1 VTSESTLAF
10 IAAVLSAALAVAA
23 VLRNRRSAAAW
34 WFALGMLGL
43 ALDSIFTG
51 ICLSL
56 IGLEKLAFWQE
67 WALILKAFLVAIWLG
82 FAVTYSRGNAGES
95 FRRWRILIAIAWLL
109 PVAALLGFRGDLIQV
124 LVRPNSSDL
133 WISFSPAG
141 KVVNV
146 AILVGTVLVLMN
158 LERTF
163 RSAVGTM
170 QWRIKFLVLG
180 LAVIF
185 GARIYTRSQAL
196 VFSGHYNSL
205 TEVEAIGLLVGCVLL
220 GVGYFRSGFREIDVY
235 PSRAVLH
242 TSITVLLVGGYLF
255 VIGVLAQIVAR
266 YGGATTFQLQAFL
279 VLVAITLLAVFLL
292 SEKIR
297 QRAKRFVSRHFSR
310 PQYDFRSVWTQF
322 TQSTS
327 SAIDDPTLCAASAKL
342 ISETF
347 NVLSVSVWLFDEE
360 KNKLKLEA
368 STSRARDVMNEDA
381 IEFSAIDP
389 GLAKMRKAFDL
400 EKIKDDWGQTLR
412 QISKTQF
419 SEGGNRMGVP
429 LLAGDR
435 YLGLIILADRVNGV
449 PYTVEELELLECI
462 GDQVASSLLN
472 LRLAKEIMLGKELEA
487 FQTIS
492 AFFVHDLK
500 NAASTLKLTLQNLP
514 VHFDDPDFRQDT
526 LRSIGATTNRINQ
539 IIERLGTL
547 GGKLELRPSAVD
559 LKLLVEQAIE
569 NVNGMPG
576 IEFAK
581 EFESLPKFMA
591 DSEQLRSVVTNL
603 LLNAREAIGE
613 RGRIEVKIGSQG
625 GWAALSVS
633 DDGCGMTPSF
643 LRDSLFRP
651 FKTTKKKGLGIG
663 MFQSKMIIEAHH
675 GSIRVKSDVGK
686 GTTFQVLLP
695 LTSGK

>member
-23 VLRNRRSAAAW
+23 VWRNRRSGAVW
-34 WFALGMLGL
+34 WFAFGMLGL
-43 ALDSIFTG
+43 ALDSVLAG

-56 IGLEKLAFWQE
+56 INVEKLAFWQE

-82 FAVTYSRGNAGES
+82 FAVTYSRGDAGQS
-95 FRRWRILIAIAWLL
+95 FRRWRILIAIACVL
-109 PVAALLGFRGDLIQV
+109 PAAALFGFRGNLIQV
-124 LVRPNSSDL
+124 SVRPDSSDL
-133 WISFSPAG
+133 WISFSTAG

-146 AILVGTVLVLMN
+146 AILVGTVLILMN

-185 GARIYTRSQAL
+185 GARIYTRSQAV
-196 VFSGHYNSL
+196 VFSAHNNSL
-205 TEVEAIGLLVGCVLL
+205 MEVEAIGLLVGCALL

-266 YGGATTFQLQAFL
+266 YGGATSFQFQAFL
-279 VLVAITLLAVFLL
+279 VLVAIALLAVLLL

-297 QRAKRFVSRHFSR
+297 QRIKRFVSRHFSR
-310 PQYDFRSVWTQF
+310 PQYDFRRVWTQF

-327 SAIDDPTLCAASAKL
+327 SAIDDPTLCVASAKL
-342 ISETF
+342 MSETF
-347 NVLSVSVWLFDEE
+347 NVLSVSIWLFDEE
-360 KNKLKLEA
+360 KNKLRLEA
-368 STSRARDVMNEDA
+368 STSRARTAMDNDA
-381 IEFSAIDP
+381 IDSPAIDS
-389 GLAKMRKAFDL
+389 GLTRMRKAFDL
-400 EKIKDDWGQTLR
+400 EKIKDDWGRTLR
-412 QISKTQF
+412 EISKTQF
-419 SEGGNRMGVP
+419 SEGGNRVGVP

-435 YLGLIILADRVNGV
+435 YLGLVILADRVNGV

-539 IIERLGTL
+539 IIDRLGTL
-547 GGKLELRPSAVD
+547 GSKLELRLSAVD
-559 LKLLVEQAIE
+559 LRLLVEQAIE
-569 NVNGMPG
+569 NLNGAPG

-581 EFESLPKFMA
+581 EFEPLPKFMA
-591 DSEQLRSVVTNL
+591 DGEQLRSVVTNL
-603 LLNAREAIGE
+603 LLNAREAVGE
-613 RGRIEVKIGSQG
+613 RGRIEVKIAAQD

-633 DDGCGMTPSF
+633 DDGCGMAPSF

-675 GSIRVKSDVGK
+675 GSIRVKSDLGK

>member
-1 VTSESTLAF
+1 VTSESTLAY

-23 VLRNRRSAAAW
+23 VWRNRRSGAVW
-34 WFALGMLGL
+34 WFAFGMLGL
-43 ALDSIFTG
+43 ALDSVLAG

-56 IGLEKLAFWQE
+56 IKVEKLAFWQE

-82 FAVTYSRGNAGES
+82 FAVTYSRGDADQS
-95 FRRWRILIAIAWLL
+95 FRRWRVLIAIACVL
-109 PVAALLGFRGDLIQV
+109 PAAALFGFRGDLIQV
-124 LVRPNSSDL
+124 SVRPDSSDL
-133 WISFSPAG
+133 WISFSTAG

-146 AILVGTVLVLMN
+146 AILVGTVLILMN

-185 GARIYTRSQAL
+185 GARIYTRSQAV
-196 VFSGHYNSL
+196 VFSAHNNSL
-205 TEVEAIGLLVGCVLL
+205 MEVEAIGLLVGCALL

-255 VIGVLAQIVAR
+255 VIGVLAQIVSR
-266 YGGATTFQLQAFL
+266 YGGATSFQLQAFL
-279 VLVAITLLAVFLL
+279 VLVAIALLAVLLL

-297 QRAKRFVSRHFSR
+297 QRIKRFVSRHFSR
-310 PQYDFRSVWTQF
+310 PQYDFRRVWTQF

-327 SAIDDPTLCAASAKL
+327 SAIDDPTLCVASAKL

-347 NVLSVSVWLFDEE
+347 NVLSVSIWLFDEE
-360 KNKLKLEA
+360 KNKLRLEA
-368 STSRARDVMNEDA
+368 STSRARTAMDNDA
-381 IEFSAIDP
+381 IEFPAIDS
-389 GLAKMRKAFDL
+389 GLTRMRKAFDL
-400 EKIKDDWGQTLR
+400 EKVKDDWGRTLR
-412 QISKTQF
+412 EISKTQF
-419 SEGGNRMGVP
+419 SEGGNRVGVP

-435 YLGLIILADRVNGV
+435 YLGLVILADRVNGV
-449 PYTVEELELLECI
+449 HYTVEELELLECI
-462 GDQVASSLLN
+462 ADQVASSLLN

-539 IIERLGTL
+539 IIDRLGTL
-547 GGKLELRPSAVD
+547 GSKLELRPSAVD
-559 LKLLVEQAIE
+559 LRLLVEQAIE
-569 NVNGMPG
+569 NLNAAPG

-581 EFESLPKFMA
+581 EFEPVPKFMA
-591 DSEQLRSVVTNL
+591 DGEQLRSVVTNL
-603 LLNAREAIGE
+603 LLNAREAVGE
-613 RGRIEVKIGSQG
+613 RGRIEVKIAAQD

-633 DDGCGMTPSF
+633 DDGCGMAPSF

-651 FKTTKKKGLGIG
+651 FRTTKKKGLGIG

>member
-10 IAAVLSAALAVAA
+10 IAAALSAALALAA
-23 VLRNRRSAAAW
+23 VFRNRRSGAVW

-43 ALDSIFTG
+43 AADSILTG

-67 WALILKAFLVAIWLG
+67 WDLILKAFLVAIWLG
-82 FAVTYSRGNAGES
+82 FAVTYSRGDAGES
-95 FRRWRILIAIAWLL
+95 FRRWGILLAIACLL
-109 PVAALLGFRGDLIQV
+109 PVAALLGFRGDLSQV
-124 LVRPNSSDL
+124 LVRPNSTDL
-133 WISFSPAG
+133 WISFSSAG

-170 QWRIKFLVLG
+170 QWRIKFLILG

-196 VFSGHYNSL
+196 VYSGHTNSL
-205 TEVEAIGLLVGCVLL
+205 REVEAIGLLVGCMLL
-220 GVGYFRSGFREIDVY
+220 SVGYFRSGFREIDVY
-235 PSRAVLH
+235 PSRAVLQ
-242 TSITVLLVGGYLF
+242 TSITVSLVGGYLF
-255 VIGVLAQIVAR
+255 VIGVLAQIVAH
-266 YGGATTFQLQAFL
+266 YGGATSFQLQAFL
-279 VLVAITLLAVFLL
+279 VLVAIALLAVFLF

-297 QRAKRFVSRHFSR
+297 QRIKRFVSRHFSR
-310 PQYDFRSVWTQF
+310 PQYDFRSIWTHF

-327 SAIDDPTLCAASAKL
+327 SAIDDPTLCAASAEL
-342 ISETF
+342 ICETF
-347 NVLSVSVWLFDEE
+347 NVLSVGVWLFDEE
-360 KNKLKLEA
+360 KSKLRLEA
-368 STSRARDVMNEDA
+368 STSRARTVSGDA
-381 IEFSAIDP
+381 VEFPAIDP
-389 GLAKMRKAFDL
+389 SITKMRKAFDL
-400 EKIKDDWGQTLR
+400 EKIKDNWGETLR
-412 QISKTQF
+412 QISETQF
-419 SEGGNRMGVP
+419 SEGGNRAGVP
-429 LLAGDR
+429 LLAGER
-435 YLGLIILADRVNGV
+435 YLGLIILADRVSGI

-472 LRLAKEIMLGKELEA
+472 LRLTKEIMLGKELEA

-500 NAASTLKLTLQNLP
+500 NAASTLKLTLQNLQ
-514 VHFDDPDFRQDT
+514 VHFDDPAFRQDT

-539 IIERLGTL
+539 IIERLGAL
-547 GGKLELRPSAVD
+547 GSKLELRPSPVD
-559 LKLLVEQAIE
+559 LNLVVEQAIE

-581 EFESLPKFMA
+581 EFEPLPKLMV
-591 DSEQLRSVVTNL
+591 DSDQLRSVVTNL
-603 LLNAREAIGE
+603 LLNARDAVGE
-613 RGRIEVKIGSQG
+613 RGRIEVKTGSQD

-695 LTSGK
+695 LTFGE

>member
-1 VTSESTLAF
+1 LT
-10 IAAVLSAALAVAA
+10 
-23 VLRNRRSAAAW
+23 
-34 WFALGMLGL
+34 
-43 ALDSIFTG
+43 
-51 ICLSL
+51 
-56 IGLEKLAFWQE
+56 
-67 WALILKAFLVAIWLG
+67 
-82 FAVTYSRGNAGES
+82 
-95 FRRWRILIAIAWLL
+95 
-109 PVAALLGFRGDLIQV
+109 
-124 LVRPNSSDL
+124 DL
-133 WISFSPAG
+133 WISFSTAG
-141 KVVNV
+141 KVVNI

-163 RSAVGTM
+163 RAAVGTM

-205 TEVEAIGLLVGCVLL
+205 TEVEAIGLLVGCALL
-220 GVGYFRSGFREIDVY
+220 SVGYFRSGFREIDVY

-266 YGGATTFQLQAFL
+266 YGGATSFQLQAFL
-279 VLVAITLLAVFLL
+279 VLVAIALLAVFLL

-297 QRAKRFVSRHFSR
+297 QRIKRFVSRHFSR
-310 PQYDFRSVWTQF
+310 PQYDFRIIWTQF
-322 TQSTS
+322 TRATS
-327 SAIDDPTLCAASAKL
+327 SAIDDPALCAASAKL
-342 ISETF
+342 ISDTF
-347 NVLSVSVWLFDEE
+347 NVLSVGVWLFDEE
-360 KNKLKLEA
+360 KSKLKLEA
-368 STSRARDVMNEDA
+368 STSHARNAVSDDA
-381 IEFSAIDP
+381 TEFPAIDP
-389 GLAKMRKAFDL
+389 SLAKMRKAFDL

-419 SEGGNRMGVP
+419 SEGGNRVGVP
-429 LLAGDR
+429 LLAADR
-435 YLGLIILADRVNGV
+435 FLGLIILADRVNGV
-449 PYTVEELELLECI
+449 PYTVEEIELLECI
-462 GDQVASSLLN
+462 ADQVASSLLN
-472 LRLAKEIMLGKELEA
+472 LRLAEEIMLGKELEA

-547 GGKLELRPSAVD
+547 GSKLELRPSAVD
-559 LKLLVEQAIE
+559 LQLLVEQAME
-569 NVNGMPG
+569 NVNGVPG

-581 EFESLPKFMA
+581 EFEPLPKFMA
-591 DSEQLRSVVTNL
+591 DREQLRSVVTNL
-603 LLNAREAIGE
+603 LLNAREAVGE
-613 RGRIEVKIGSQG
+613 SGRIEVKIGTQD

-633 DDGCGMTPSF
+633 DDGCGMTPTF

-695 LTSGK
+695 LASAK

>member
-10 IAAVLSAALAVAA
+10 IAAALSAALAVAA
-23 VLRNRRSAAAW
+23 LFRSPRSGAVW
-34 WFALGMLGL
+34 WFALGMIGL
-43 ALDSIFTG
+43 AADSILTG

-56 IGLEKLAFWQE
+56 ISLEELAYWQE
-67 WALILKAFLVAIWLG
+67 WGLLLNAFLVAIWLG
-82 FAVTYSRGNAGES
+82 FAVTYSRGDAGES
-95 FRRWRILIAIAWLL
+95 FRRWGILIAIACLL
-109 PVAALLGFRGDLIQV
+109 PVAALFGFRGDLSQV
-124 LVRPNSSDL
+124 LMRPNSTDL
-133 WISFSPAG
+133 WISFSTAG
-141 KVVNV
+141 EVVNV

-170 QWRIKFLVLG
+170 QWRIKFLILG

-196 VFSGHYNSL
+196 VYSGHNNSL
-205 TEVEAIGLLVGCVLL
+205 REVDAIGLLVGCALL
-220 GVGYFRSGFREIDVY
+220 GAGYFRSGFREIDVY
-235 PSRAVLH
+235 PSRAVLQ
-242 TSITVLLVGGYLF
+242 TSITVSLVGGYLF
-255 VIGVLAQIVAR
+255 VIGVLAQIVEH
-266 YGGATTFQLQAFL
+266 YGGATSFPLQAFL
-279 VLVAITLLAVFLL
+279 VLVAIALLAVFLL

-297 QRAKRFVSRHFSR
+297 QLIKRFVSHHFSR
-310 PQYDFRSVWTQF
+310 PQYDFRSIWTRF

-327 SAIDDPTLCAASAKL
+327 SAIDDPTLCAASAEL

-347 NVLSVSVWLFDEE
+347 NVLSVGVWLFDEE
-360 KNKLKLEA
+360 KSKLRREA
-368 STSRARDVMNEDA
+368 STSRARAASGDDA
-381 IEFSAIDP
+381 IEFPAIDP
-389 GLAKMRKAFDL
+389 SITKMRKAFDL
-400 EKIKDDWGQTLR
+400 EKIKDNWGETLR
-412 QISKTQF
+412 QISETQF
-419 SEGGNRMGVP
+419 NEGGNRVGVP
-429 LLAGDR
+429 LLAGER
-435 YLGLIILADRVNGV
+435 YLGLIILADRVSGI

-472 LRLAKEIMLGKELEA
+472 IRLAKEIMLGKELEA

-514 VHFDDPDFRQDT
+514 VHFDDPAFRQDT

-539 IIERLGTL
+539 IIERLGAL
-547 GGKLELRPSAVD
+547 GSKLELRPSPVD
-559 LKLLVEQAIE
+559 INLVVEQAIE

-581 EFESLPKFMA
+581 EFEPLPKLMV
-591 DSEQLRSVVTNL
+591 DSDQLRSVVTNL
-603 LLNAREAIGE
+603 LLNARDAVGE
-613 RGRIEVKIGSQG
+613 RGRIEVKTGSQD

-695 LTSGK
+695 LTFGK